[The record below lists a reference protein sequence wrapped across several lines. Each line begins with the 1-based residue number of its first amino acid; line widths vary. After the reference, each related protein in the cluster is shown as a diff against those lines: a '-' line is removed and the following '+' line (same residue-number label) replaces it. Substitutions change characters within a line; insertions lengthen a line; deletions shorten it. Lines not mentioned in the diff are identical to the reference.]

1 MNSQIVW
8 SLLLLAGIAAVVAT
22 AATTRTDLHMGTAAI
37 VAAVYAVRGLAI
49 HRANE
54 RAGVSRSAQ
63 ASSNS
68 ASMALVWLWGG
79 LSCAIIYASFLTWR
93 EWWQFAL
100 AFTAVGAIS
109 FGFAQIMAKDAAI
122 GKEDATLLKLAR
134 NLAWLQLAGMI
145 VTMAGLMLDPDKRF
159 LIVKERWEDWAANSI
174 FFFGAA
180 ALGILSLYALLK
192 DKRS

>member
-8 SLLLLAGIAAVVAT
+8 IILLIAGVAAVVAT
-22 AATTRTDLHMGTAAI
+22 AWSGRTYLHMGMSIAVAAI
-37 VAAVYAVRGLAI
+37 YAVLGLAA

-54 RAGVSRSAQ
+54 KSNASRSAQ
-63 ASSNS
+63 ASTNS
-68 ASMALVWLWGG
+68 SSMALVWLWGG

-109 FGFAQIMAKDAAI
+109 YGFSRMMAKDAAA
-122 GKEDATLLKLAR
+122 GKDDATMLKLAR

-145 VTMAGLMLDPDKRF
+145 VTMVGLMLDPDKRF
-159 LIVKERWEDWAANSI
+159 LVVKDRWEDWAANSI

-180 ALGILSLYALLK
+180 ALAILSLYALIK
-192 DKRS
+192 EKRG

>member
-1 MNSQIVW
+1 MNSQVVW
-8 SLLLLAGIAAVVAT
+8 FVLLVAGIAAVVAT
-22 AATTRTDLHMGTAAI
+22 AATTRTDLHLG
-37 VAAVYAVRGLAI
+37 VAALVATVYAVRGLAI

-109 FGFAQIMAKDAAI
+109 FGFAQMMAKDAAI

-159 LIVKERWEDWAANSI
+159 LIVKDRWEDWAANSI

-192 DKRS
+192 DKRG